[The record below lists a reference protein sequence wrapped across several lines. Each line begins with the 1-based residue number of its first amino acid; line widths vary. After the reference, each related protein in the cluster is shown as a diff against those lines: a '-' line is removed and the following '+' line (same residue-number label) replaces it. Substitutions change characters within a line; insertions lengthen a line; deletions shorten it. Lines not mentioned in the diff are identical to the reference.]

1 MADLNELGG
10 GVMCL
15 LQYSMALRE
24 DLGVDGSSH
33 QDLQELGYE

>member
-1 MADLNELGG
+1 MLVAILNG
-10 GVMCL
+10 
-15 LQYSMALRE
+15 LRE